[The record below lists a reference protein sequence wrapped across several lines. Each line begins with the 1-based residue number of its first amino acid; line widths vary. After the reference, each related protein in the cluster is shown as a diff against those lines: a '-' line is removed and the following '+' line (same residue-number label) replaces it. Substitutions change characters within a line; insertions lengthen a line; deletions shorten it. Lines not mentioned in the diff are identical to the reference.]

1 MSDLR
6 TKITEAMKTSMKAG
20 DAARTS
26 ALRMINAGIK
36 QKDID
41 TRSDTNKELISDA
54 AILSL
59 LQNMIKQRRESIA
72 LYEQGG
78 RAELAAKEQAEI
90 DVIEVFLPTQVS
102 EAHARKIISDIIATT
117 GATGIRDMGKVM
129 GAVKDKLSGQFDTAE
144 ASRLVKELLAG

>member
-1 MSDLR
+1 MSLR
-6 TKITEAMKTSMKAG
+6 TQIMDEMKTAMKAG

-26 ALRMINAGIK
+26 ALRMINAAIK

-41 TRSDTNKELISDA
+41 SRTADNRDGIDDA

-59 LQNMIKQRRESIA
+59 LQNMIKQRRDSIA

-90 DVIEVFLPTQVS
+90 DIIQSFLPAQMS
-102 EAHARKIISDIIATT
+102 ADEARAAINSIIAAT
-117 GATGIRDMGKVM
+117 GAAGMKDMGKVM
-129 GAVKDKLSGQFDTAE
+129 GAVKDKLAGQFDTAE
-144 ASRLVKELLAG
+144 ASKLVKELLSA